1 VGVLAEKNI
10 DVNLLIKVKVQDKEL
25 QLTINEAKD
34 LLKSLSETLKALT
47 LQQEIPKPSAPSP
60 DLIVARPHTKYRILE
75 ALKSGQPKR
84 RIDLLIEVQASE
96 SAFDQA
102 LRDLVR
108 EGKVVKIKAG
118 VYKLAEVVNE

>member
-1 VGVLAEKNI
+1 LAEKNI

-25 QLTINEAKD
+25 QLTINEARD
-34 LLKSLSETLKALT
+34 LLKSLNETLKALT
-47 LQQEIPKPSAPSP
+47 PPQQEIPKPSPYF
-60 DLIVARPHTKYRILE
+60 ITARPNTKYRLLE

-84 RIDLLIEVQASE
+84 RIELLNEVQASE

-108 EGKVVKIKAG
+108 EGKVVKIKTG
-118 VYKLAEVVNE
+118 VYKLAEAVNK

>member
-1 VGVLAEKNI
+1 LAEKNI

-25 QLTINEAKD
+25 QLTINEARD
-34 LLKSLSETLKALT
+34 LLKSLSETLKLFT
-47 LQQEIPKPSAPSP
+47 LSQPEIPKPSAPSP
-60 DLIVARPHTKYRILE
+60 DLIVARPQTKYRILE

-84 RIDLLIEVQASE
+84 RIELLNEVQASE

-108 EGKVVKIKAG
+108 EGKVIKIKTG
-118 VYKLAEVVNE
+118 VYKLAEAVNK